1 MDQKLTGKTIAQ
13 LRKNAGHTQASL
25 AKKLGISDKA
35 ISKWERGIA
44 CPDVS
49 LWNKLSIILNT
60 DIENLIYGHTGES
73 KWNGCLILDESVP
86 ANTTVYNKPLIHYLI
101 SQFLLVGI
109 TNITIV
115 GECQEI
121 KFPGVEI
128 NVCNHINH
136 RFSENTFVIY
146 GNSYIYGPNL
156 TRHIK
161 RAMSRNG
168 VTILASIKN
177 NGKYSVEIDGDRK
190 AKLTNKMFKDQYF
203 AEPYVF
209 YGKGSELKNSI
220 EEVLSGEC
228 NAETLSRG
236 MFCIELDSYD
246 KILDFSEYIKIM
258 ENLTSEKI
266 ACIEEIIIRRG
277 IAMYEDVEKIS
288 NEEIKTYLKKLQ
300 D

>member
-13 LRKNAGHTQASL
+13 LRKNAGLTQASL
-25 AKKLGISDKA
+25 AKKLGVSDKA
-35 ISKWERGIA
+35 VSKWERGIA

-60 DIENLIYGHTGES
+60 DIENLIYGHAGES
-73 KWNGCLILDESVP
+73 EWKGCLILDDSIP

-115 GECQEI
+115 GECAEI

-128 NVCNHINH
+128 KVRNHINH

-161 RAMSRNG
+161 RAMSRDG
-168 VTILASIKN
+168 VTILASMKN
-177 NGKYSVEIDGDRK
+177 NGKYSLEIDGDRK
-190 AKLTNKMFKDQYF
+190 AKLTNKVFKDRYF

-209 YGKGSELKNSI
+209 YSKENEIRESI
-220 EEVLSGEC
+220 GEVLNSGC
-228 NAETLSRG
+228 NAETLARG
-236 MFCIELDSYD
+236 MFCIELNSYD
-246 KILDFSEYIKIM
+246 NIACLSEYVKIM
-258 ENLTSEKI
+258 EKLTSEKI
-266 ACIEEIIIRRG
+266 ACIEEIIVRRG
-277 IAMYEDVEKIS
+277 IASYKEIIKASKVEIR
-288 NEEIKTYLKKLQ
+288 EYLKKLFE
-300 D
+300 